1 MNQAILIGNLTA
13 KPELRH
19 TQANDAVCNFTLA
32 VSRRFKDKDGNR
44 SADFIN
50 CVAWKA
56 TASFISE
63 YGDKGRKLAVIG
75 ELQTRSYEKD
85 GQKRTAVEVV
95 VSSAEF
101 VAPKP
106 DGEPSGV
113 KAGEFMEVK
122 DDTLPF

>member
-1 MNQAILIGNLTA
+1 MNYVIEIGNLTA

-32 VSRRFKDKDGNR
+32 VQRRFKDKDGNR

-56 TASFISE
+56 TASYLAE
-63 YGDKGRKLAVIG
+63 YGDKGRKLAVVG

-85 GQKRTAVEVV
+85 GQKRTQTEVV
-95 VSSAEF
+95 VSQAEF
-101 VAPKP
+101 VAPKAE
-106 DGEPSGV
+106 GTPSGA
-113 KAGEFMEVK
+113 KAGEFVEVH
-122 DDTLPF
+122 DDELPF